1 MFISLLG
8 YYTRNLKLPS
18 CLLLFSVEWN
28 VLSLVLVAVGMWGGE
43 FASQPLVEVLFP
55 LW

>member
-8 YYTRNLKLPS
+8 YCTCNLELPS
-18 CLLLFSVEWN
+18 CLLLL
-28 VLSLVLVAVGMWGGE
+28 LSGMECPHFILVAVGMWGGE